1 MFRRFERQP
10 PRLDPTIS
18 VVAGEILD
26 TEDDAAK
33 LLGLAYSKL
42 RELRFAGRSP
52 VPFFV
57 CGDVAFYPRRN
68 GVAKEPR
75 PASESLHRA
84 RAALWTYNQ

>member
-26 TEDDAAK
+26 TEEDAAQ
-33 LLGLAYSKL
+33 LLGLTYLKL
-42 RELRFAGRSP
+42 RELRFAGQSP
-52 VPFFV
+52 VPFLL

-68 GVAKEPR
+68 GVANQPR
-75 PASESLHRA
+75 PISETLSCARSLVD
-84 RAALWTYNQ
+84 Q

>member
-57 CGDVAFYPRRN
+57 LRRRCFLPTTERRSK
-68 GVAKEPR
+68 GTAAGQREL
-75 PASESLHRA
+75 ASSARSLMD
-84 RAALWTYNQ
+84 L

>member
-1 MFRRFERQP
+1 
-10 PRLDPTIS
+10 

-26 TEDDAAK
+26 TEEDAAK

-68 GVAKEPR
+68 GVANEPR
-75 PASESLHRA
+75 PISETLSRA
-84 RAALWTYNQ
+84 RGLMGQ

>member
-52 VPFFV
+52 VLFSF
-57 CGDVAFYPRRN
+57 
-68 GVAKEPR
+68 
-75 PASESLHRA
+75 
-84 RAALWTYNQ
+84 AATLLSTHDGTA

>member
-10 PRLDPTIS
+10 PKLDPSIS

-26 TEDDAAK
+26 TEEDAAK

-42 RELRFAGRSP
+42 RELRFAGQSP

-68 GVAKEPR
+68 GVAKQPQPISEPL
-75 PASESLHRA
+75 SRA
-84 RAALWTYNQ
+84 RSLMDL